1 MAVTVSQYVEAL
13 FLSLEEVGEKDHD
26 QIIENL
32 VKILKANEDLDK
44 FEKIIHELEQK
55 MLQKNITAEVTTT
68 SKMKVDK
75 DIIDKI
81 NQLAGNKA
89 DITHEVDDTLIGGV
103 IIKVDDTMLDTSIK
117 TKLENLRT
125 TLIK

>member
-75 DIIDKI
+75 EIIDNI